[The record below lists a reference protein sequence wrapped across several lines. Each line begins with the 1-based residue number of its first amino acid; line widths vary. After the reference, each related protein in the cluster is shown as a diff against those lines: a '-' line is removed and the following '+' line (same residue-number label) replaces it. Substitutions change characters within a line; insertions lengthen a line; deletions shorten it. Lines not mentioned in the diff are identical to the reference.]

1 MYPKMYIFKR
11 IIFSP
16 HQTITLNPPKP
27 KSLHTYTTQ
36 KLLSC
41 YGTKGHYFYFQSSNW
56 NLFLARIIQWNL
68 QFLCSFKKPTQ
79 NCSFLEK
86 GIFTLLYFVLKC
98 KHQSFNTVAAFWNWV
113 FKFRNIFY
121 ILSHLKEFRTMYV
134 LILKLLCKM

>member
-16 HQTITLNPPKP
+16 HQTITLNPRKP

-36 KLLSC
+36 KLLCC
-41 YGTKGHYFYFQSSNW
+41 YGHYFYFQSSNW

-68 QFLCSFKKPTQ
+68 QFLCSLKKTNTE

-121 ILSHLKEFRTMYV
+121 ILSHPIWKNSELCMY
-134 LILKLLCKM
+134 